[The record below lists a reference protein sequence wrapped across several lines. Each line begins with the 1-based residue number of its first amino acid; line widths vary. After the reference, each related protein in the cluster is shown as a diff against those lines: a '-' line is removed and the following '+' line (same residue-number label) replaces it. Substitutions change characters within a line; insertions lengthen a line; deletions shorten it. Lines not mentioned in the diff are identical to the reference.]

1 MLVLVVLAALR
12 GRRGLQ
18 SAMSPTEHCAVGC
31 WETENDEAAASP
43 NDLFRRTLVSMTVSI
58 VSQ

>member
-1 MLVLVVLAALR
+1 MACRVPCH
-12 GRRGLQ
+12 RR
-18 SAMSPTEHCAVGC
+18 STVAVGC
-31 WETENDEAAASP
+31 WETENGEAAASP